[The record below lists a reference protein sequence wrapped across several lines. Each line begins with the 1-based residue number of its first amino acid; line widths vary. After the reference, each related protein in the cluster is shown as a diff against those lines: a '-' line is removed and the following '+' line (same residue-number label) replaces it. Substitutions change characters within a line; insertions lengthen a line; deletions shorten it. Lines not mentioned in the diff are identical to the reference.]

1 MKACVLT
8 DWKKIEL
15 KDVPVPEPEEDE
27 VLVEV
32 LYGGVCGSDVT
43 VFNHHHLT
51 ATIPRILCHEILG
64 RVSRINSDKKLP
76 YAVGDKVVVFPLIYC
91 SKCKACLTGHT
102 SACSSLQIR
111 GLHVDGGFAEYIKVD
126 TGSVIPVDQT
136 LPDRIAVLTE
146 PFSIGYHS
154 NRIAET
160 QTGDTVLVIGG
171 GPIGLITAIT
181 AQYFGAKVLISEPNA
196 SRRAIAEEFG
206 FETLDPLTQ
215 DIPEEVKKRTGG
227 MGSDVVMEVS
237 GTQAGFD
244 TAVSRGERMRGHRS
258 GGDPLRKEGDPDE
271 YVHTQGG
278 KHPRHPLLS
287 VGSVPKDSG
296 HAGRYVSQKAISS
309 GKTDRE
315 GTPAF
320 RRGRRTGA
328 PGIWQTGWQDHHQ
341 YQGGFIKR
349 WAICLI

>member
-8 DWKKIEL
+8 DWKKLEL
-15 KDVPVPEPEEDE
+15 KDVPDPVLEEDE

-64 RVSRINSDKKLP
+64 KVSRINSKRKLP

-91 SKCKACLTGHT
+91 SRCKACLVGHT

-126 TGSVIPVDQT
+126 TGSIIPVASD

-160 QTGDTVLVIGG
+160 KSGDTVLVIGG
-171 GPIGLITAIT
+171 GPIGLVTAIT
-181 AQYFGAKVLISEPNA
+181 AQYFGARVLVSEPSD

-206 FETLDPLTQ
+206 FETLDPRTQ
-215 DIPEEVKKRTGG
+215 DVPAEVKKLTEGVG
-227 MGSDVVMEVS
+227 ADVVMEVS

-244 TAVSRGERMRGHRS
+244 TAVPAVSECGVIVPVAIPSEKRAIQTNMFILKEASIRGTRCCPLDQFQKTAVMLADMYRRNLYPLEKIIAKELPLS
-258 GGDPLRKEGDPDE
+258 GVPEGLALQAE
-271 YVHTQGG
+271 G
-278 KHPRHPLLS
+278 KL
-287 VGSVPKDSG
+287 D
-296 HAGRYVSQKAISS
+296 
-309 GKTDRE
+309 GKIIINIRE
-315 GTPAF
+315 G
-320 RRGRRTGA
+320 
-328 PGIWQTGWQDHHQ
+328 
-341 YQGGFIKR
+341 
-349 WAICLI
+349 L

>member
-8 DWKKIEL
+8 DWKKVEL
-15 KDVPVPEPEEDE
+15 KDVPVPELEEDE

-64 RVSRINSDKKLP
+64 RVSRINSVKKLP
-76 YAVGDKVVVFPLIYC
+76 YAVGDRVVVFPLIYC

-171 GPIGLITAIT
+171 GPIGLVTAIT
-181 AQYFGAKVLISEPNA
+181 AEFFGAKVLISEPNA

-244 TAVSRGERMRGHRS
+244 TAVPAVSECGVIVPVAIPSEKRAIQMNMFILKEASIRGIRCCPLDQFQRTAVMLADMYHKKLYPLEKLIAKELPLS
-258 GGDPLRKEGDPDE
+258 GVAEGLALQASGSLDGKIVINIKEG
-271 YVHTQGG
+271 
-278 KHPRHPLLS
+278 L
-287 VGSVPKDSG
+287 
-296 HAGRYVSQKAISS
+296 
-309 GKTDRE
+309 
-315 GTPAF
+315 
-320 RRGRRTGA
+320 
-328 PGIWQTGWQDHHQ
+328 
-341 YQGGFIKR
+341 
-349 WAICLI
+349 

>member
-8 DWKKIEL
+8 DWKRLEL
-15 KDVPVPEPEEDE
+15 KDVPDPQLGEDE

-64 RVSRINSDKKLP
+64 RVARINSARKLP

-91 SKCKACLTGHT
+91 SKCKACLVGHT

-126 TGSVIPVDQT
+126 TGSIIPVDPV

-160 QTGDTVLVIGG
+160 QSGDTVLVIGG
-171 GPIGLITAIT
+171 GSIGLITAIT

-206 FETLDPLTQ
+206 FDTLDPVAQ
-215 DIPEEVKKRTGG
+215 DVPVEVKKRTGG
-227 MGSDVVMEVS
+227 VGADVVMEVS

-244 TAVSRGERMRGHRS
+244 TAVPAVSECGVIVPVAIPSEKRAIQTNMFILKEASIRGTRCCPLDQFRRTADMLADMYRKDLYPLEKLIAKELPLS
-258 GGDPLRKEGDPDE
+258 GVAEGLAL
-271 YVHTQGG
+271 Q
-278 KHPRHPLLS
+278 
-287 VGSVPKDSG
+287 
-296 HAGRYVSQKAISS
+296 AS
-309 GKTDRE
+309 GKLDGKIIINIRE
-315 GTPAF
+315 G
-320 RRGRRTGA
+320 
-328 PGIWQTGWQDHHQ
+328 
-341 YQGGFIKR
+341 
-349 WAICLI
+349 L